1 MEILGSD
8 QDKPGT
14 IKLRPPKYI
23 IHMKIIRTA
32 CASVCLLSDNHESA
46 QFCTCNQRENMSLS
60 DGGRN
65 KIL

>member
-1 MEILGSD
+1 MEIPGSD
-8 QDKPGT
+8 QDKPGM
-14 IKLRPPKYI
+14 IKSRPPKYI

-32 CASVCLLSDNHESA
+32 CASVCLLSYNHESA
-46 QFCTCNQRENMSLS
+46 QLCTCNQRQNMSLS